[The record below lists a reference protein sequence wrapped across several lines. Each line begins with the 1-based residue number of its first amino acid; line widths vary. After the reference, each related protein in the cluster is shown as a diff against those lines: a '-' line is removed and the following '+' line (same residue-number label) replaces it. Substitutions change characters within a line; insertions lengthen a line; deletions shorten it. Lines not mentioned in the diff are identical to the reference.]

1 MGVTRTLMAMC
12 SGPGCPNEVPS
23 GPGGCITQKDL
34 AAELAYKEDCRRTHQ
49 RYEEK
54 DWFCSMK
61 CHHNWQ
67 DVNLPKQRGGARP
80 GAGRP
85 SAKGKAA

>member
-1 MGVTRTLMAMC
+1 MGVTKTLTAFC
-12 SGPGCPNEVPS
+12 SGPGCPNEVTDVP
-23 GPGGCITQKDL
+23 QKHF

-49 RYEEK
+49 KYEEK
-54 DWFCSMK
+54 DWFCSMT

-67 DVNLPKQRGGARP
+67 AVNIPPQRGGARQ

-85 SAKGKAA
+85 KAKAA